1 MSKVTVLG
9 GGGWAIAL
17 AKVLNENGHNV
28 TLWSALEREVEA
40 LTKERENKV
49 GLPGVKIHEEI
60 KITNDIKEA
69 VKDSKMIVMAVASS
83 FVRSTSELLKDIV
96 PDGQIIVDVAKGIE
110 DGTFYTMTEVI
121 EDVIP
126 TVNAVVLSGPSHA
139 EEVGLQVPTAVVVG
153 AKTFETASFVQRLFS
168 NDYFR
173 AYTSP
178 DRKSI
183 ELGGSLK
190 NVIAL
195 AAGIADGL
203 GYGDNT
209 EAALMTRGIK
219 EITQLGVAMG
229 GHSRTF
235 HGLSGIGDLIVTCGS
250 KHSRN
255 RRAGILIGKGYTLDE
270 AVKEVNMVV
279 EGAVSAKAALEL
291 AHKYNVD
298 MPLVESVNQVLFE
311 NKPAK
316 EAMRDIMKRDLTH
329 EFPDLVWE

>member
-49 GLPGVKIHEEI
+49 GLPGVKIPEEI

-96 PDGQIIVDVAKGIE
+96 PDGQIIVD
-110 DGTFYTMTEVI
+110 MTEVI

>member
-1 MSKVTVLG
+1 MTKVTVLG

-17 AKVLNENGHNV
+17 AKVLCENGHDV

-40 LTKERENKV
+40 LSTHRENKI
-49 GLPGVKIHEEI
+49 GLPGIIIPDEI
-60 KITNDIKEA
+60 KITSDLDKA

-83 FVRSTSELLKDIV
+83 FVRSTSRNLKQYV
-96 PDGQIIVDVAKGIE
+96 SDGQIIVDVAKGIE
-110 DGTFYTMTEVI
+110 DETFFTMTEVI
-121 EDVIP
+121 EDELP
-126 TVNAVVLSGPSHA
+126 GANAVVLSGPSHA
-139 EEVGLQVPTAVVVG
+139 EEVGLQVPTAVVAG
-153 AKTFETASFVQRLFS
+153 AKDFDTAKFVQDLFS

-173 AYTSP
+173 VYTSP

-255 RRAGILIGKGYTLDE
+255 RRAGMLIGKGYTLDE

-279 EGAVSAKAALEL
+279 EGAVSAKAALAL
-291 AHKYNVD
+291 AHKYHVD
-298 MPLVESVNQVLFE
+298 MPLVENVNEILFD

-316 EAMRDIMKRDLTH
+316 EAMKDIMKRDLTN
-329 EFPDLVWE
+329 EFKELVWE

>member
-1 MSKVTVLG
+1 MAKISVLGSGSWGMALALLLYNNGHEVLLWSARPEDARKLREKRENPDRLPGVQIPEDIEILTDLERAIKSADVTVL
-9 GGGWAIAL
+9 
-17 AKVLNENGHNV
+17 
-28 TLWSALEREVEA
+28 
-40 LTKERENKV
+40 
-49 GLPGVKIHEEI
+49 
-60 KITNDIKEA
+60 
-69 VKDSKMIVMAVASS
+69 AVASPYI
-83 FVRSTSELLKDIV
+83 RSTAHKMAPFIRKGQKIV
-96 PDGQIIVDVAKGIE
+96 NVAKGIE
-110 DGTFYTMTEVI
+110 EKTLKTLSDVI
-121 EDVIP
+121 EEEIPEGDV
-126 TVNAVVLSGPSHA
+126 AVLSGPSHA

>member
-1 MSKVTVLG
+1 MAKVTVLG

-17 AKVLNENGHNV
+17 AKVLCENGHNV

-40 LTKERENKV
+40 LSIHRENKI
-49 GLPGVKIHEEI
+49 GLPGIIIPDEI
-60 KITNDIKEA
+60 KITSNLEEA

-83 FVRSTSELLKDIV
+83 FVRNTSKNLKQYVADR
-96 PDGQIIVDVAKGIE
+96 QIIVDVAKGIE
-110 DGTFYTMTEVI
+110 DDSFYTMTEVI
-121 EDVIP
+121 EDEIP
-126 TVNAVVLSGPSHA
+126 GANAVVLSGPSHA
-139 EEVGLQVPTAVVVG
+139 EEVGLRVPTAVVAG
-153 AKTFETASFVQRLFS
+153 AKDFDTAKFVQSLFS

-173 AYTSP
+173 VYTSP

-195 AAGIADGL
+195 AAGIAEGL

-219 EITQLGVAMG
+219 EITQLGVTMG

-255 RRAGILIGKGYTLDE
+255 RRAGMLIGKGYTLEE

-279 EGAVSAKAALEL
+279 EGAVSAKAALAL
-291 AHKYNVD
+291 AHKYRVD
-298 MPLVESVNQVLFE
+298 MPLVESVNEILFD

-316 EAMRDIMKRDLTH
+316 EAMKDIMKRELTN
-329 EFPDLVWE
+329 EFAELVWE

>member
-49 GLPGVKIHEEI
+49 GLPGVKIPEEI

-126 TVNAVVLSGPSHA
+126 TVNAVSEN
-139 EEVGLQVPTAVVVG
+139 EEA
-153 AKTFETASFVQRLFS
+153 AKVIQHLFS

>member
-1 MSKVTVLG
+1 MSDISIIGAGSWGTALSVVLH
-9 GGGWAIAL
+9 
-17 AKVLNENGHNV
+17 KNGHKI
-28 TLWSALEREVEA
+28 TIWSALAPEIEM
-40 LTKERENKV
+40 LKEKHEQAEK
-49 GLPGVKIHEEI
+49 LPGVILPD
-60 KITNDIKEA
+60 DIMFTTDLKEA
-69 VKDSKMIVMAVASS
+69 IGGKDMLVLAVPSP
-83 FVRSTSELLKDIV
+83 FTRSTAKAMSPFVAEGQLIV
-96 PDGQIIVDVAKGIE
+96 SVAKGIE

>member
-49 GLPGVKIHEEI
+49 GLPGVKIPEKI

-219 EITQLGVAMG
+219 EITKLGVSMG
-229 GHSRTF
+229 CNSRTF

-250 KHSRN
+250 KH
-255 RRAGILIGKGYTLDE
+255 
-270 AVKEVNMVV
+270 
-279 EGAVSAKAALEL
+279 
-291 AHKYNVD
+291 
-298 MPLVESVNQVLFE
+298 
-311 NKPAK
+311 
-316 EAMRDIMKRDLTH
+316 
-329 EFPDLVWE
+329 